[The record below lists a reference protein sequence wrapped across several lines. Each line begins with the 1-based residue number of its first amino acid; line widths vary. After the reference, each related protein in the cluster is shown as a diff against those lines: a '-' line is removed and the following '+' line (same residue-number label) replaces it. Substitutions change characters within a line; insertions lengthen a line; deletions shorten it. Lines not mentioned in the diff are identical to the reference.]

1 MTEVPA
7 ENPQT
12 DPDRAVRY
20 ATGIQPVPGGIP
32 APEPVAPDQ
41 AALDRAAFDQAAL
54 EQAAR
59 DQAAFDQAAWDQA
72 AFDQAAGP
80 EPAAAPEPFGASD
93 QDAVAGPA
101 AAGPGAAT
109 GGGRVTLPMPDRA
122 VPGGGEVERTSAWPA
137 PEPVDFAE
145 EDTDPT
151 GFTPVSGIAYPPA
164 SDPFDDPGFT
174 SAYPLPGWSAPPD
187 LEPLPITAR
196 RRKPLLMAA
205 GAIALAGLVAAFLL
219 VPRAAKPTPEA
230 AAATARPTTEPAAEP
245 TADNGGTAPAGDAGG
260 AGPTGGA
267 TATGPLTGA
276 RNGLDAASFDLVDSA
291 TLVQLSAADLGDDL
305 FRVSTASDSGLTPSA
320 DQDGD
325 AVKLRLRSDGSGGSA
340 AVTITL
346 NSAVRWTLRVDGGV
360 AHSRIDLTG
369 ADLAAVDL
377 NGGASRIDLTLP
389 EPHGLM
395 PVRMTGGVDQ
405 FLVNLAGSTPV
416 RVRVQS
422 GAGQVTLDGS
432 THKGIAPGRSF
443 TANGWAAGEAGV
455 DLLAVAGMSAL
466 TVTN

>member
-1 MTEVPA
+1 MA
-7 ENPQT
+7 E
-12 DPDRAVRY
+12 
-20 ATGIQPVPGGIP
+20 G
-32 APEPVAPDQ
+32 
-41 AALDRAAFDQAAL
+41 
-54 EQAAR
+54 
-59 DQAAFDQAAWDQA
+59 
-72 AFDQAAGP
+72 
-80 EPAAAPEPFGASD
+80 
-93 QDAVAGPA
+93 GPA
-101 AAGPGAAT
+101 AATARP
-109 GGGRVTLPMPDRA
+109 TLPMPDPA
-122 VPGGGEVERTSAWPA
+122 APGVSEVERTSAWPA

-151 GFTPVSGIAYPPA
+151 GFTPVKGIAYPPA

-187 LEPLPITAR
+187 LEPLPIAAR
-196 RRKPLLMAA
+196 RRKPLLIAA
-205 GAIALAGLVAAFLL
+205 GAVALAGLVAAFLL

-230 AAATARPTTEPAAEP
+230 AAATARPTTEPAVEP
-245 TADNGGTAPAGDAGG
+245 TADNGGAEPTGDAGPTEG
-260 AGPTGGA
+260 AGPN
-267 TATGPLTGA
+267 ATGPLTGA

-305 FRVSTASDSGLTPSA
+305 FRVSTASDSGLTPSV